1 MPAPTNTQFSL
12 AVHVLTLLGSQA
24 PALVSSDF
32 LAGSAGTSPEHVR
45 RVLAPLRRA
54 GLVRSRP
61 GPSGGWQLDGAGRE
75 TTLGE
80 IWRAVH
86 GDEGVLGVHTAAPDC
101 TVGRRIQSELEEI
114 ERRAVDALVAEL
126 DQVTL
131 GRLVQDTSGKTL
143 PRHLGMPESR
153 SVAGGSRAR
162 PQRPSLSQS
171 E

>member
-1 MPAPTNTQFSL
+1 VPAPTNTQFSL

-32 LAGSAGTSPEHVR
+32 LSGSAGTSPEHVR

-61 GPSGGWQLDGAGRE
+61 GPSGGWQLDGAGCD

-86 GDEGVLGVHTAAPDC
+86 GDDGVLGVHAASPDC
-101 TVGRRIQSELEEI
+101 AVGQRIQTALEDL
-114 ERRAVDALVAEL
+114 ERRAVEALVSQL
-126 DQVTL
+126 DQQTL
-131 GRLVQDTSGKTL
+131 GQLVSETSGATL
-143 PRHLGMPESR
+143 SGRT
-153 SVAGGSRAR
+153 
-162 PQRPSLSQS
+162 
-171 E
+171 

>member
-12 AVHVLTLLGSQA
+12 AVHMLTLMGSQA
-24 PALVSSDF
+24 GDLVSSDF
-32 LAGSAGTSPEHVR
+32 LSGSAGTSPEHVR

-61 GPSGGWQLDGAGRE
+61 GPSGGWQLDGADCD

-86 GDEGVLGVHTAAPDC
+86 GDDGVLGVHSAAPEC
-101 TVGRRIQSELEEI
+101 TVGQRIQTELEEI
-114 ERRAVDALVAEL
+114 ERHAVAALVAEL

-131 GRLVQDTSGKTL
+131 GQLVRDTSGVVL
-143 PRHLGMPESR
+143 AAPPR
-153 SVAGGSRAR
+153 
-162 PQRPSLSQS
+162 
-171 E
+171 

>member
-12 AVHVLTLLGSQA
+12 AVHVLTLLGGQA

-32 LAGSAGTSPEHVR
+32 LVGAAPGRARSTSAACWR
-45 RVLAPLRRA
+45 RCGAP

-61 GPSGGWQLDGAGRE
+61 GPSGGWQLDDAGCD

-86 GDEGVLGVHTAAPDC
+86 GDAGVLGVHAAAPEC
-101 TVGRRIQSELEEI
+101 TVGQRIQTALEEV

-126 DQVTL
+126 DQQTL
-131 GRLVQDTSGKTL
+131 GQLVADTSGVTL
-143 PRHLGMPESR
+143 SGRT
-153 SVAGGSRAR
+153 
-162 PQRPSLSQS
+162 
-171 E
+171 

>member
-12 AVHVLTLLGSQA
+12 AVHVLTLLGSEA
-24 PALVSSDF
+24 PALVSSEF

-54 GLVRSRP
+54 GMVRSKP
-61 GPSGGWQLDGAGRE
+61 GPSGGWQLDRAGCD

-86 GDEGVLGVHTAAPDC
+86 GDEGVLGIHSAAPEC
-101 TVGRRIQSELEEI
+101 TVGQRIQSELEEI
-114 ERRAVDALVAEL
+114 ERRAVEALVAEL

-131 GRLVQDTSGKTL
+131 GTLVRETSGVTL
-143 PRHLGMPESR
+143 S
-153 SVAGGSRAR
+153 AR
-162 PQRPSLSQS
+162 T
-171 E
+171 

>member
-12 AVHVLTLLGSQA
+12 AVHMLTLLGSQT
-24 PALVSSDF
+24 PELVSSEF
-32 LAGSAGTSPEHVR
+32 LSASAGTSPEHVR

-61 GPSGGWQLDGAGRE
+61 GPSGGWQLDHAGCD

-86 GDEGVLGVHTAAPDC
+86 GDDGVLGVHSAAPEC
-101 TVGRRIQSELEEI
+101 TVGQRIQTELEEV
-114 ERRAVDALVAEL
+114 ERRAVEALVAEL

-131 GRLVQDTSGKTL
+131 GQLVQDTSGVVL
-143 PRHLGMPESR
+143 SGR
-153 SVAGGSRAR
+153 S
-162 PQRPSLSQS
+162 
-171 E
+171 

>member
-12 AVHVLTLLGSQA
+12 AVHVLTLLGGQA

-32 LAGSAGTSPEHVR
+32 LSASAGTSPEHVR

-75 TTLGE
+75 TTLGD

-86 GDEGVLGVHTAAPDC
+86 GDAGVLGVHAAAPEC
-101 TVGRRIQSELEEI
+101 SVGN
-114 ERRAVDALVAEL
+114 
-126 DQVTL
+126 
-131 GRLVQDTSGKTL
+131 
-143 PRHLGMPESR
+143 
-153 SVAGGSRAR
+153 GSRAR
-162 PQRPSLSQS
+162 SRTSSGARSTRSSPSSIS
-171 E
+171 RRWASSSPTRAP

>member
-12 AVHVLTLLGSQA
+12 AVHMLTLLGSRQGE
-24 PALVSSDF
+24 LVSSDF
-32 LAGSAGTSPEHVR
+32 LSASAGTSPEHVR

-61 GPSGGWQLDGAGRE
+61 GPSGGWQLDQAGCD

-86 GDEGVLGVHTAAPDC
+86 GDDGVLGIHSAAPEC
-101 TVGRRIQSELEEI
+101 SVGQRIQTELEEV
-114 ERRAVDALVAEL
+114 ERRAVEALVAEL

-131 GRLVQDTSGKTL
+131 GQLVQDTSG
-143 PRHLGMPESR
+143 
-153 SVAGGSRAR
+153 VV
-162 PQRPSLSQS
+162 LSGRT
-171 E
+171 

>member
-24 PALVSSDF
+24 PALVSSEF

-54 GLVRSRP
+54 GMVRSRP
-61 GPSGGWQLDGAGRE
+61 GPSGGWQLDEAGCE

-80 IWRAVH
+80 VWRAVH
-86 GDEGVLGVHTAAPDC
+86 GDAGVLGVHAAAPDC
-101 TVGRRIQSELEEI
+101 TVGQRIQSELEEI
-114 ERRAVDALVAEL
+114 ERSAVEALVAEL

-131 GRLVQDTSGKTL
+131 GRLVQDTSGVVL
-143 PRHLGMPESR
+143 S
-153 SVAGGSRAR
+153 AR
-162 PQRPSLSQS
+162 T
-171 E
+171 

>member
-24 PALVSSDF
+24 PTLVSSEF

-54 GLVRSRP
+54 GLVHSKP
-61 GPSGGWQLDGAGRE
+61 GPSGGWRLGSADCD

-80 IWRAVH
+80 VWRAVH
-86 GDEGVLGVHTAAPDC
+86 GDAGVLGVHSAAPEC
-101 TVGRRIQSELEEI
+101 TVGQRIQSELEEI
-114 ERRAVDALVAEL
+114 ERDAMRALVEEL

-131 GRLVQDTSGKTL
+131 GKLVRDTSGVVL
-143 PRHLGMPESR
+143 SAR
-153 SVAGGSRAR
+153 S
-162 PQRPSLSQS
+162 
-171 E
+171 

>member
-12 AVHVLTLLGSQA
+12 AVHVLTLLGGQP

-32 LAGSAGTSPEHVR
+32 LSASAGTSPEHVR

-61 GPSGGWQLDGAGRE
+61 GPSGGWQLDDAGRN
-75 TTLGE
+75 TTLGD

-86 GDEGVLGVHTAAPDC
+86 GDAGVLGVHSAAPEC
-101 TVGRRIQSELEEI
+101 TVGRRIQTALEDM

-126 DQVTL
+126 DQQTLGQLVADTSAVTL
-131 GRLVQDTSGKTL
+131 SGRT
-143 PRHLGMPESR
+143 
-153 SVAGGSRAR
+153 
-162 PQRPSLSQS
+162 
-171 E
+171 

>member
-12 AVHVLTLLGSQA
+12 AVHVLTLLGSEA
-24 PALVSSDF
+24 PGLVSSEF

-54 GLVRSRP
+54 GLVHSRP
-61 GPSGGWQLDGAGRE
+61 GPSGGWQLDGAGCG

-86 GDEGVLGVHTAAPDC
+86 GDAGVLGVHTAAPDC
-101 TVGRRIQSELEEI
+101 TVGQRIQSELEEV
-114 ERRAVDALVAEL
+114 ERRAVEALVAEL

-131 GRLVQDTSGKTL
+131 GRLVQDTSGVVLSGT
-143 PRHLGMPESR
+143 PGMPET
-153 SVAGGSRAR
+153 RAR
-162 PQRPSLSQS
+162 PLARR
-171 E
+171 